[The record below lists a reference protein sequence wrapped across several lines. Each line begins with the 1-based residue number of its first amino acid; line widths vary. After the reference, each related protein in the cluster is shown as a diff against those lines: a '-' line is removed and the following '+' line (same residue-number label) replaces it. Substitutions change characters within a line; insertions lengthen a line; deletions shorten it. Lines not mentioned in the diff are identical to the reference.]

1 VDHFATIHSQPIT
14 YVRYGRSWN
23 LSLPLTK
30 SWHVVVGQEDQNVFL
45 VTLGELGAAGTAVSL
60 VCVRANNTATT
71 VTQFWCK
78 LSVVHPGGDKD
89 KVVLMSSAVSNNA
102 MFDGTPSPEQEMFLA
117 VPQELIFGEL
127 LAINVRIDLVH
138 SIDASTMTET
148 MHPPPH
154 ARKTRRFR

>member
-1 VDHFATIHSQPIT
+1 V
-14 YVRYGRSWN
+14 
-23 LSLPLTK
+23 
-30 SWHVVVGQEDQNVFL
+30 
-45 VTLGELGAAGTAVSL
+45 VSL
-60 VCVRANNTATT
+60 VCVRANNTAIVATR
-71 VTQFWCK
+71 FWCK
-78 LSVVHPGGDKD
+78 LSVVHPGGNKD
-89 KVVLMSSAVSNNA
+89 KVVMMSSTVSNNA
-102 MFDGTPSPEQEMFLA
+102 MFDGTPSPGQGMFLT